1 MSFLCLFFFVMR
13 NRLSTEIFIKQ
24 RKSRVTKSHHFAFS
38 ESHTLT
44 YSLPS
49 TIIHRV
55 KKSNSGKEKK
65 QTSVDVEAPEPKVE
79 EVPPPAPEPVIKAEV
94 VPEPVKQAPPPPEPV
109 KKTPPPEP
117 VKVKKE
123 PPPEIKA
130 PPVQEEKAALVIEPS
145 DDVPQGSF
153 LVSVDISI

>member
-1 MSFLCLFFFVMR
+1 
-13 NRLSTEIFIKQ
+13 
-24 RKSRVTKSHHFAFS
+24 
-38 ESHTLT
+38 
-44 YSLPS
+44 
-49 TIIHRV
+49 V

-79 EVPPPAPEPVIKAEV
+79 EVPPPAPEPVIKKAEV